1 MFAIPL
7 SCLLVS
13 PPVFSFYNS
22 GFSLSALVS
31 LYIYM
36 ILRFAGVLHNQSRMQ
51 EYYFLC
57 EAHLPSSYAQPV
69 GHVGYREQQ
78 IPAAFFF

>member
-1 MFAIPL
+1 
-7 SCLLVS
+7 
-13 PPVFSFYNS
+13 
-22 GFSLSALVS
+22 
-31 LYIYM
+31 M